1 MEAWSGSRSAK
12 VSKTAEQQTH
22 SNNKLLLFEGLT
34 SGLLTSS
41 IVGVFDIQLKCIK
54 RKFILVMETLKT
66 N

>member
-12 VSKTAEQQTH
+12 DSRTAELQTH
-22 SNNKLLLFEGLT
+22 SDNKLLLLEDIT
-34 SGLLTSS
+34 SGLSTSS
-41 IVGVFDIQLKCIK
+41 IVGVLDIQLKCIK